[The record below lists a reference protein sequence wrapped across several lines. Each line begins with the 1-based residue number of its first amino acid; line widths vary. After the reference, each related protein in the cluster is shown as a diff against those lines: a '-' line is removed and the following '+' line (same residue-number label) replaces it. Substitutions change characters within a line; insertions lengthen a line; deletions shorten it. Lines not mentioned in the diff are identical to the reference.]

1 METRIEKQVNM
12 IESLLADKQEL
23 SQKVED
29 LIEAVKSREKAIDK

>member
-1 METRIEKQVNM
+1 M

-29 LIEAVKSREKAIDK
+29 LLETVKSREKAIER